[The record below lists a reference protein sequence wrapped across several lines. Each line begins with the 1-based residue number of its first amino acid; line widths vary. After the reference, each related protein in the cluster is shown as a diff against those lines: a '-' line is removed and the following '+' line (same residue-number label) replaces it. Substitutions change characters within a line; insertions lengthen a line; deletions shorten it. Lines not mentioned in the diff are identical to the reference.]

1 MERERESAEG
11 GLLASGSGMEIAPLS
26 DWITSD
32 GREGCSCQSGCE
44 MWAMLGF
51 DDAQPSL
58 ENPYKVLSS
67 NTVRFTMFLFPSKR
81 GQYEEVILHSERA
94 PPLN

>member
-32 GREGCSCQSGCE
+32 GREGGDVVVNLAVKCGSC
-44 MWAMLGF
+44 
-51 DDAQPSL
+51 
-58 ENPYKVLSS
+58 
-67 NTVRFTMFLFPSKR
+67 
-81 GQYEEVILHSERA
+81 
-94 PPLN
+94 